1 MIPLSAF
8 LSFLGDIKC
17 IIIAF
22 DDPNA
27 GKQQREH
34 SQADT
39 FMYIKQNGCAIY
51 RKTQEYPIP
60 YKRSSKTHGKVCKVS
75 QFPLKL
81 AWASTGHKVQGI
93 TIKKFTNLVVHGHK
107 RLPEGMYYLMLS
119 RSQTLENTFMEN
131 FSGNIRANSE
141 SLKENKNLV
150 EKSIVQSYKENH
162 FSIFMVNIRSLRNK
176 IIDLEKDIYAQKADH
191 ICVVETWLNPN
202 YRNDLTMEERLVL
215 RRFFVLYFMYILI

>member
-1 MIPLSAF
+1 VIV
-8 LSFLGDIKC
+8 
-17 IIIAF
+17 AF

-27 GKQQREH
+27 GKKQREQ

-51 RKTQEYPIP
+51 KKTQEYPIP
-60 YKRSSKTHGKVCKVS
+60 HKKGSKAHGKHCKVS

-81 AWASTGHKVQGI
+81 AWASTGHKVQGV

-107 RLPEGMYYLMLS
+107 RLPAGMYYLMLS
-119 RSQTLENTFMEN
+119 RSQTLENTYLEN
-131 FSGNIRANSE
+131 FTGVIRANAE

-150 EKSIVQSYKENH
+150 ERSIVQAYKENH
-162 FSIFMVNIRSLRNK
+162 FNIFMVNIRSLKNK

-191 ICVVETWLNPN
+191 ICTVETWLDPK
-202 YRNDLTMEERLVL
+202 YENDLRMEER
-215 RRFFVLYFMYILI
+215 FVHIL